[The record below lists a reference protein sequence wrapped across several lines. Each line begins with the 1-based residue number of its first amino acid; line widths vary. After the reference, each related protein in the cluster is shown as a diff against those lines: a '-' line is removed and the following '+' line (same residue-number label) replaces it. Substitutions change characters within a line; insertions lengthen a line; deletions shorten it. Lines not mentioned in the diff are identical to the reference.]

1 MKKVQIQ
8 GFSQRV
14 KCLRKR
20 SGLTQRELADKLC
33 LAHNTISQ
41 YEAGVNQPN
50 MGILVRIAEAFGVTT
65 DYLLGVTEEKN
76 NNQEA
81 KTCLK

>member
-1 MKKVQIQ
+1 M
-8 GFSQRV
+8 
-14 KCLRKR
+14 
-20 SGLTQRELADKLC
+20 
-33 LAHNTISQ
+33 AHNTISQ

>member
-1 MKKVQIQ
+1 
-8 GFSQRV
+8 
-14 KCLRKR
+14 
-20 SGLTQRELADKLC
+20 
-33 LAHNTISQ
+33 
-41 YEAGVNQPN
+41 